1 MPWNP
6 DWSALD
12 KGTANIFCVVILV
25 LGWWALSIW
34 HLEMVDKIS
43 VDLSNALKDTTLVL
57 QQMELPHAMTKR
69 CCSEDDN
76 PQVNRKQCVSM
87 FCKVASI
94 LTYLFAAPKLDH

>member
-1 MPWNP
+1 MAFLLLFWH
-6 DWSALD
+6 SA
-12 KGTANIFCVVILV
+12 G
-25 LGWWALSIW
+25 ALSIW